1 MKLLISIFKNYLTIF
16 KKSDLV
22 LNVLEK
28 ESFYLW
34 PLMKEDSI
42 KSFYGIGI
50 IKNLFYFSL
59 FEQASKNLTQI

>member
-59 FEQASKNLTQI
+59 FNKPQKPHQI